1 MPIIVSQSHW
11 LVKNLLFKFEG
22 QLYKFACLP
31 NGLSSTPRIF
41 TKLLKPVF
49 SALHKQGHQIMAYL
63 DDSFL
68 MVTRLRNAKNQ
79 SFTKLKFQVHS
90 DKSNLFSSQENHFL
104 GFILNSK
111 NMTVTLTD
119 EKQTK
124 IAEYM
129 KVLKKKKDLKIRDLT
144 KFLGMYEAAL
154 PVVQFGR
161 LHIWNL
167 PKIKNNALKMC
178 KGEIMKANVG

>member
-1 MPIIVSQSHW
+1 M
-11 LVKNLLFKFEG
+11 
-22 QLYKFACLP
+22 
-31 NGLSSTPRIF
+31 
-41 TKLLKPVF
+41 
-49 SALHKQGHQIMAYL
+49 
-63 DDSFL
+63 
-68 MVTRLRNAKNQ
+68 TRLRNAKNQ
-79 SFTKLKFQVHS
+79 SFTKLEFQVHS
-90 DKSNLFSSQENHFL
+90 DKSNLFSSQKIHFL

-111 NMTVTLTD
+111 NTITLTD

-154 PVVQFGR
+154 PAVQFGR
-161 LHIWNL
+161 LHMWNL

-178 KGEIMKANVG
+178 KGDYEGKCRLNDASHIELKWWIQNFSYKNR